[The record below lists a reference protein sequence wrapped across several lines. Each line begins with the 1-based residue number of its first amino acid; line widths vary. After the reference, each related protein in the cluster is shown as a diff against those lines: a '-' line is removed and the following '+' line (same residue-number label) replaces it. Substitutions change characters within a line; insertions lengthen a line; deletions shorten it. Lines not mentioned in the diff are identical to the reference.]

1 MLQCTIMQNPSTVQL
16 STRTKSTLSELKNFD
31 AETFE
36 QVIKRLII
44 SFAEESDEL
53 LSKEDITQIEKSL
66 KQIKEGKYVTSAQL
80 KKKLGIE

>member
-1 MLQCTIMQNPSTVQL
+1 MSSPSSVQL
-16 STRTKSTLSELKNFD
+16 STQTKGTLSILKNFD

-36 QVIKRLII
+36 QVIKRLIVNF
-44 SFAEESDEL
+44 SEENDEL

>member
-1 MLQCTIMQNPSTVQL
+1 MSSPSSVQL
-16 STRTKSTLSELKNFD
+16 STQTKSILSVLKNFD
-31 AETFE
+31 TETFE

-44 SFAEESDEL
+44 NFTDENDEL

>member
-1 MLQCTIMQNPSTVQL
+1 MSSPSSVQL
-16 STRTKSTLSELKNFD
+16 STQTKSILSVLKNFD
-31 AETFE
+31 TETFE

-44 SFAEESDEL
+44 NFTDENDEL

-80 KKKLGIE
+80 KKNLGIE